1 MNKILRNIAFGIV
14 ASLSFAACTDVDL
27 CTNEEH
33 PHLGIVELGYD
44 WNGIEAK
51 DSMVVLPYRCMSAW
65 GCAYICTPDGA
76 NGRYINNAPDSTV
89 LKDTLKV
96 KAGELRFL
104 TVSYDANN
112 QGFSYK
118 NVFNAASM
126 KYGSGAIY
134 IQYKPYKLNS
144 ALLQDAYGK
153 GIAAFENM
161 GYNYVLNGDM
171 FNPIYSQYTD
181 VMNISSGVNSI
192 EFAPKSVLTNFD
204 FNFDISAQGVTVDNI
219 VAHLSGIPYRYNL
232 TSEKPLAD
240 STAAVLF
247 DVNSSG
253 ASKYS
258 GRAAVAG
265 LLRAANSESIN
276 GAGILTLAISVTNG
290 AGSTKVYKVA
300 TNLYN
305 YIPGLEA
312 LLSGADRKFDIDAPI
327 VITENGVDVSAESTT
342 GARWIKM

>member
-14 ASLSFAACTDVDL
+14 ASLSFAACTDVDI

-33 PHLGIVELGYD
+33 PHLAVVELGYD
-44 WNGIEAK
+44 WNGVEAN
-51 DSMVVLPYRCMSAW
+51 DSMIVLPYRCMSAW
-65 GCAYICTPDGA
+65 GCTYICTPDGTK
-76 NGRYINNAPDSTV
+76 GRYISNAPDSTV
-89 LKDTLKV
+89 LNDTLKV

-112 QGFSYK
+112 LGFSYK
-118 NVFNAASM
+118 NVLNSAAI
-126 KYGSGAIY
+126 KHGVIT
-134 IQYKPYKLNS
+134 IQYKPYHLKSSKL
-144 ALLQDAYGK
+144 LDAYGK
-153 GIAAFENM
+153 DIAEFGNM
-161 GYNYVLNGDM
+161 GYKNYVLNGDM
-171 FNPIYSQYTD
+171 FNPIYSEYTD
-181 VMNISSGVNSI
+181 VMNISSGVNYI

-204 FNFDISAQGVTVDNI
+204 FNFDISAQGVTVDNV

-305 YIPGLEA
+305 YIPGLEN
-312 LLSGADRKFDIDAPI
+312 LLHGSDREFDIDAPI
-327 VITENGVDVSAESTT
+327 VITNNGVDVSAVSST
-342 GARWIKM
+342 GARWFKM

>member
-1 MNKILRNIAFGIV
+1 MNKILKNIAFAVV

-33 PHLGIVELGYD
+33 PHLAVVELGYD
-44 WNGIEAK
+44 WNGVEAN
-51 DSMVVLPYRCMSAW
+51 DSMIVLPYRCMSAW
-65 GCAYICTPDGA
+65 GCTYICTPDGTK
-76 NGRYINNAPDSTV
+76 GRYISNAPDSTV
-89 LKDTLKV
+89 LNDTLKV

-104 TVSYDANN
+104 TVSYDTNN
-112 QGFSYK
+112 QGFSYR
-118 NVFNAASM
+118 NVLNSAAI
-126 KYGSGAIY
+126 KYGTINL
-134 IQYKPYKLNS
+134 QYRPYKLNS
-144 ALLQDAYGK
+144 ALLLDAYGK

-161 GYNYVLNGDM
+161 GYNYILNGDM

-204 FNFDISAQGVTVDNI
+204 FNFDISAQGVTIDNI

-300 TNLYN
+300 TSLYN
-305 YIPGLEA
+305 YIPGLEN
-312 LLSGADRKFDIDAPI
+312 LLYGSDREFEIDAPI
-327 VITENGVDVSAESTT
+327 VITNNGVDVSAVSST
-342 GARWIKM
+342 GARWFKM

>member
-14 ASLSFAACTDVDL
+14 ASLSFAACTDVDI

-33 PHLGIVELGYD
+33 PHLAVVELGYD
-44 WNGIEAK
+44 WNGVEAN
-51 DSMVVLPYRCMSAW
+51 DSMIVLPYRCMSAW
-65 GCAYICTPDGA
+65 GCTYICTPDGTK
-76 NGRYINNAPDSTV
+76 GRYISNAPDSTV
-89 LKDTLKV
+89 LNDTLKV

-112 QGFSYK
+112 LGFSYK
-118 NVFNAASM
+118 NVLNSAAI
-126 KYGSGAIY
+126 KHGVIT
-134 IQYKPYKLNS
+134 IQYKPYHLKSSKL
-144 ALLQDAYGK
+144 LDAYGK
-153 GIAAFENM
+153 DIAKFGNM
-161 GYNYVLNGDM
+161 GYKNYVLNGDM

-181 VMNISSGVNSI
+181 VMNISSGVNYI

-204 FNFDISAQGVTVDNI
+204 FNFDISAQGVTVDNV

-290 AGSTKVYKVA
+290 SGSTKVYKVA

-305 YIPGLEA
+305 YIPGLEN
-312 LLSGADRKFDIDAPI
+312 LLYGADREFDIDAPI
-327 VITENGVDVSAESTT
+327 VITNNGVDVSAVSST
-342 GARWIKM
+342 GARWFKM

>member
-44 WNGIEAK
+44 WNGVEAK

-76 NGRYINNAPDSTV
+76 KGHYINNAPDSTV
-89 LKDTLKV
+89 LNDTLKV

-112 QGFSYK
+112 LGFSYK

-126 KYGSGAIY
+126 KYDTINL
-134 IQYKPYKLNS
+134 QYRPYKLNS

-161 GYNYVLNGDM
+161 GYSYVLNGDM

-312 LLSGADRKFDIDAPI
+312 LLSGADRNFDIDAPI